1 MSFHIQIRPI
11 TRADIDRL
19 MEIAE
24 ALADAPRWPR
34 RVYEAV
40 LEPSLPKDPSQPDDP
55 APATRAAFVAEDSG
69 TGVIVGFVVFGLT
82 PPEAELESI
91 AVAAGYQRQGVARR
105 LFAAGI
111 EGLRRVQVSE
121 VFLEVRES
129 NQPAQAL
136 YRTLGFA
143 EAGRRKGYYADP
155 VEDAILMRLALA

>member
-1 MSFHIQIRPI
+1 MSFQAQIRPI

-24 ALADAPRWPR
+24 GLVDAPRWPR

-40 LEPSLPKDPSQPDDP
+40 LEPSLPQDPSQPKDP
-55 APATRAAFVAEDSG
+55 WPPRRAAFVAEDAGSG
-69 TGVIVGFVVFGLT
+69 AVVGFVVFGLT

-105 LFAAGI
+105 LFEAATG
-111 EGLRRVQVSE
+111 ELRRVQVSE

-129 NQPAQAL
+129 NEPAKAL
-136 YRTLGFA
+136 YRALGFT
-143 EAGRRKGYYADP
+143 ESGRRKGYYADP